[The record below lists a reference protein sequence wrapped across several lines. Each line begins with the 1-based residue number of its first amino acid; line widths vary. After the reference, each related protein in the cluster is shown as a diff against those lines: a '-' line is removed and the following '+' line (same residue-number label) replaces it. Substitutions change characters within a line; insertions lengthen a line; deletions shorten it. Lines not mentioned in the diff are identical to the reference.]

1 MSFVQLWSIGATA
14 YDGLVQAEGP
24 MNKIIELLTP
34 RRLWKETKG
43 QDMVEY
49 ALMAGFITVAVA
61 ATFPPVGGSI
71 NAIFSKLSSILA
83 LAS

>member
-1 MSFVQLWSIGATA
+1 MM
-14 YDGLVQAEGP
+14 GLDAVGGP
-24 MNKIIELLTP
+24 MNKIIEVLTS

-49 ALMAGFITVAVA
+49 ALMAGFITVAIA

-71 NAIFSKLSSILA
+71 NAIFSKLGSILA

>member
-1 MSFVQLWSIGATA
+1 MGKPVQFSGKPLGVAMTMI
-14 YDGLVQAEGP
+14 P
-24 MNKIIELLTP
+24 MVANLLLRIRKDTN
-34 RRLWKETKG
+34 G

-71 NAIFSKLSSILA
+71 ACIFSRLGSIMA
-83 LAS
+83 QA